1 MGFLVLG
8 WVLTPSGQHSVPVQR
23 AARKARQKSS
33 SCCRLLRIIRSSS
46 AVLDTLSFHLIMT
59 PSPYHPFT
67 RTYRRCGSSLCCSI
81 LTSRALMATLLRRVL
96 QLNCTKTVLPL
107 LLRWTTDISACRVF
121 RLSPKPRTP
130 HERPLR
136 CGILNSACVGLGS
149 SPRIRTRSRDFSLAA
164 TSRPYL
170 S

>member
-8 WVLTPSGQHSVPVQR
+8 WVLTPSGQHSVPVHR

-121 RLSPKPRTP
+121 RLSPNLAHLTRD
-130 HERPLR
+130 R
-136 CGILNSACVGLGS
+136 CAAGFSIRLVSAWAHHHAFAPDLET
-149 SPRIRTRSRDFSLAA
+149 SP
-164 TSRPYL
+164 
-170 S
+170 